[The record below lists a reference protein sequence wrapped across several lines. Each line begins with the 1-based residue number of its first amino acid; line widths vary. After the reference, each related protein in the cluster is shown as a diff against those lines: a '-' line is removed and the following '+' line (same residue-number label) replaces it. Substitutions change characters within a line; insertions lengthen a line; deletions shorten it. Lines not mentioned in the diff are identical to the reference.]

1 MGFIPSIKDA
11 ANKLHEEAMLK
22 KESNTW
28 KGIEAWI
35 SKFASMQDY
44 ANLFEKGFDHPNGYT
59 LDAIIGK
66 GNTLQKILLSGKSV
80 VDNDGLRPIMAAAMI
95 ANLRQ

>member
-1 MGFIPSIKDA
+1 
-11 ANKLHEEAMLK
+11 MLK

-35 SKFASMQDY
+35 NKFASMQDY

-80 VDNDGLRPIMAAAMI
+80 VENDGLRPIMAAAMI
-95 ANLRQ
+95 ANLRPKICFIIFFINILPRKS

>member
-1 MGFIPSIKDA
+1 
-11 ANKLHEEAMLK
+11 MLK

-35 SKFASMQDY
+35 SKFDSMQDY

-80 VDNDGLRPIMAAAMI
+80 VENDGLRPIMAAAMI

>member
-1 MGFIPSIKDA
+1 
-11 ANKLHEEAMLK
+11 MLK

-66 GNTLQKILLSGKSV
+66 GNTLQKILLSEKSV
-80 VDNDGLRPIMAAAMI
+80 VENDGLRPIMAAAII